1 MLNFCIVEGILI
13 NKASFGDKLPHPGE
27 KSNQWTPTE
36 DILFGSSISVSALR
50 TNVAKMGLHTI
61 EPTEEEIGK
70 SEEHLKSGLSENLPD
85 VVQRVDTIKGREHGS
100 ETISQQKDDSVHSS
114 PKMVQSESNSS
125 LKSLDSASHRSLDS
139 VSLPSFDSAPE
150 SKEGSP
156 FHQSARS
163 GNQLSLA
170 DLQNPQTFDL
180 GTSEGKKK
188 VTKAN
193 FQQKTSGL
201 SDHADDPSDPLS
213 SLDPLW
219 SLNK

>member
-1 MLNFCIVEGILI
+1 MPVNV
-13 NKASFGDKLPHPGE
+13 
-27 KSNQWTPTE
+27 
-36 DILFGSSISVSALR
+36 LR
-50 TNVAKMGLHTI
+50 TNVAKMGLHAI
-61 EPTEEEIGK
+61 QPTAEERGT
-70 SEEHLKSGLSENLPD
+70 SMEHPKSGLSENLPD
-85 VVQRVDTIKGREHGS
+85 VVQRSDMKEKEHEAGTSS
-100 ETISQQKDDSVHSS
+100 EQMSDSVHCS
-114 PKMVQSESNSS
+114 PKLPHSGSNSS

-156 FHQSARS
+156 FHQPARP

-188 VTKAN
+188 ITKAN
-193 FQQKTSGL
+193 FQQKSSGL
-201 SDHADDPSDPLS
+201 SDRSGDPADPLS